1 MAIVRSVYSHRI
13 RWGLWLML
21 VLLSLGLWGQMAMG
35 AEAEGVLRTYG
46 VPLLGSQPEQRI
58 IIDPPALELQV
69 TTQPAGVVLRCGDN
83 HKTYTCK
90 AGQPTLISSDSP
102 ITEFWVQHTTD
113 ENANLQV
120 NVYRYAEQPDTVPSS
135 SQLDPKG

>member
-1 MAIVRSVYSHRI
+1 MT
-13 RWGLWLML
+13 LL
-21 VLLSLGLWGQMAMG
+21 LLSLSLSFGLWGQATMAAAG
-35 AEAEGVLRTYG
+35 GVLHTYG

-58 IIDPPALELQV
+58 TIDPPALELQV
-69 TTQPAGVVLRCGDN
+69 TTQPAGIVLRCGDN

-120 NVYRYAEQPDTVPSS
+120 NVYRYAEQSDRAPSS
-135 SQLDPKG
+135 SRLESNSRLAPKG

>member
-1 MAIVRSVYSHRI
+1 MWDPMMAIVRSVFSHRI
-13 RWGLWLML
+13 RWRIGLTLL
-21 VLLSLGLWGQMAMG
+21 LLSFGLWGQGAMA
-35 AEAEGVLRTYG
+35 AAEGVLHTYG

-58 IIDPPALELQV
+58 TIDPPALELQV

-120 NVYRYAEQPDTVPSS
+120 NVYRYAEHPDTVE
-135 SQLDPKG
+135 